1 MNIET
6 LVRSGRK
13 FNASDVHVVV
23 GLPPLFRVDGE
34 IVTAKGD
41 AISPEL
47 SRELAYEGINKTQ
60 RESLDREWQ
69 LCYSRSFGETERAR
83 ITVYFRNSNPELS
96 IRLSESHVRTREE
109 LRLPAIIDD
118 LARKPNGMIIITG
131 PTGTGKT
138 TTFNYMIDRI
148 NSEFRR
154 KIVTIEDPI
163 EFAHASKRSVVVQ
176 QELLSDVHGFYQAL
190 IHVLRQDPDVIGVGE
205 MRDQDTV
212 RTALMAAETGHLV
225 IATLHTPDAI
235 QSVQRIIS
243 TFDEHQQ
250 NEVRM
255 MIANTLQAVVA
266 QHLLPHAQGRGRV
279 LCCEI
284 LIGTQAVRHNI
295 RENTMHKLYTEVQA
309 GRKFG
314 MISMDHALLEAYQKG
329 DITYDTLMTMAR
341 DPGAIKPKFLR

>member
-1 MNIET
+1 MNLET
-6 LVRSGRK
+6 LLRSGRK
-13 FNASDVHVVV
+13 FNASDIHVVV

-34 IVTAKGD
+34 IVTTRGD
-41 AISPEL
+41 AVTKEL
-47 SRELAYEGINKTQ
+47 SRALAYEGLNEVQ
-60 RESLDREWQ
+60 RQTLDRDWQ
-69 LCYSRSFGETERAR
+69 LCYSRSFGDLDRAR
-83 ITVYFRNSNPELS
+83 ITVYFRNSCPELS
-96 IRLSESHVRTREE
+96 IRLSEPHIRTREE
-109 LRLPAIIDD
+109 LGLPVSIDD
-118 LARKPNGMIIITG
+118 LARKPNGMILITG

-138 TTFNYMIDRI
+138 TTFNYLIDRV

-163 EFAHASKRSVVVQ
+163 EFAHTSKRSVVVQ
-176 QELLSDVHGFYQAL
+176 QELLSDVKGFYQAL

-225 IATLHTPDAI
+225 IATLHTPDAV
-235 QSVQRIIS
+235 QSVQRMIA

-255 MIANTLQAVVA
+255 MIANAVQAVIA
-266 QHLLPHAQGRGRV
+266 QQLLPHAQGKGRV

-284 LIGTQAVRHNI
+284 LMGTPAVRHNI
-295 RENTMHKLYTEVQA
+295 RENTMHKLHTEIQA

-314 MISMDHALLEAYQKG
+314 MISMDHALLELYQKG
-329 DITYDTLMTMAR
+329 DISYDTAMTMAR
-341 DPGAIKPKFLR
+341 DPTAMKERTA